1 MNIIV
6 KMGCVSFKKFKNQE
20 TVTGDRRVLIPN
32 ENLLIFGFKVS
43 RTKHLFTINEV
54 SASQE
59 I

>member
-1 MNIIV
+1 
-6 KMGCVSFKKFKNQE
+6 MGCVSFKKFKNQE